1 MINYMAT
8 SSFCLFNYVQVNISD
23 NFANFYQYYAAILV
37 KKLNTMY
44 SSIIEI
50 VINMSEKNNTKQ
62 QQRSSFR
69 NYQYLFIA
77 AAIATAIA
85 GIVHLYMP
93 LTHTRMLANIPT
105 ATFFLASGI
114 LQIFWVLPMIKRWGR
129 IWYYIGIAGN
139 VGFIILYVVT
149 RFPGNPVNGRGG
161 DVDAVDMIC
170 ELAQVAYIAITA
182 VILAKERSIKIV
194 DKEQLR

>member
-1 MINYMAT
+1 
-8 SSFCLFNYVQVNISD
+8 
-23 NFANFYQYYAAILV
+23 
-37 KKLNTMY
+37 
-44 SSIIEI
+44 
-50 VINMSEKNNTKQ
+50 MSQNNNNTRQRQ
-62 QQRSSFR
+62 QLRSSFR

-85 GIVHLYMP
+85 GIIHLYMP
-93 LTHTRMLANIPT
+93 LSHPRMLGNIPT
-105 ATFFLASGI
+105 AAFFLGSGI
-114 LQIFWVLPMIKRWGR
+114 AQLFWVIPMIKRWGR

-139 VGFIILYVVT
+139 IAFIILYVVT

-161 DVDAVDMIC
+161 DVDIVDMTC

-182 VILAKERSIKIV
+182 VILAKERSIKVV

>member
-1 MINYMAT
+1 
-8 SSFCLFNYVQVNISD
+8 
-23 NFANFYQYYAAILV
+23 
-37 KKLNTMY
+37 
-44 SSIIEI
+44 
-50 VINMSEKNNTKQ
+50 MSKSNNTGQRQ
-62 QQRSSFR
+62 QQSSFR

-77 AAIATAIA
+77 AAVATAIA

-93 LTHTRMLANIPT
+93 LSHPRMLGNLPV
-105 ATFFLASGI
+105 ATFFLGSGI
-114 LQIFWVLPMIKRWGR
+114 AQIFWILPMIKRWGR

-139 VGFIILYVVT
+139 LGFIILYVVT

-161 DVDAVDMIC
+161 DVDAVDMLC

-182 VILAKERSIKIV
+182 VILAKERSVKLV

>member
-1 MINYMAT
+1 
-8 SSFCLFNYVQVNISD
+8 
-23 NFANFYQYYAAILV
+23 
-37 KKLNTMY
+37 
-44 SSIIEI
+44 
-50 VINMSEKNNTKQ
+50 MSKNNNNAS
-62 QQRSSFR
+62 QQRRRYSFS

-77 AAIATAIA
+77 AAVATAIA

-93 LTHTRMLANIPT
+93 LAHTRMFENIPMV
-105 ATFFLASGI
+105 TFFLGSGI
-114 LQIFWVLPMIKRWGR
+114 AQIFWILPMIRRWGR

-139 VGFIILYVVT
+139 IAFIILYVVS
-149 RFPGNPVNGRGG
+149 RLPGNPVTGRGG
-161 DVDAVDMIC
+161 DVDATDMIC